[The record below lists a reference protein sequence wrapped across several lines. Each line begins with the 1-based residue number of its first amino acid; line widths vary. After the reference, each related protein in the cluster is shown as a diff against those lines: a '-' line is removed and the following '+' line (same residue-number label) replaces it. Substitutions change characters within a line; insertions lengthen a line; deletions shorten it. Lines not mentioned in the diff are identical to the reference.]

1 MGTLKVKLLSS
12 QKDIDANTRHL
23 LRDLKALE
31 FMLENDWFNKLPVH
45 LGAEQEMCLVDHHC
59 KPNPISLEVLDKL
72 NDKSFTTEIAKFN
85 LEVNLPPLEFS
96 GRCLNK
102 LEKITNEKLNSLQ
115 KWEQELG
122 FDTVITGI
130 LPTLR
135 KTDVEIG
142 NLTPL
147 PRYDAI
153 IKAIKRMRGKHY
165 ELRIRGMDELYFKHD
180 SALLEACNTSFQV
193 HLQVTP
199 EEFAKK
205 YNIALAVTA
214 PVLAAASNS
223 PLLFGKRL
231 WNETRI
237 ALFQQSVDTR
247 RASEHFRDRSPRV
260 TFGKD
265 WVRQGVMDLY
275 REDIVRYRPMVMAKQ
290 VDDVMEQ
297 LEQGITPELTSLMTH
312 NSTVYRW
319 NRACYGVSP
328 NGRPHLRIENRI
340 LPAGPTVVDEV
351 ANAAFWLGL
360 MEGYARQLEDITRL
374 MSFDDARSNF
384 VNAAFSGHDSDLI
397 WFKGQK
403 VSVYELVSKELLPI
417 AREGLRYRQVAEE
430 DIDKY
435 LSVIEDRNQN
445 GHNGSYWV
453 TTSFNR
459 LSKEVMKDEVSST
472 LTSAMLK
479 NQRSGKPVSQ
489 WEIATREDSRAW
501 SPDSLLVEEFMTRDV
516 FTVEKDD
523 IPELVANI
531 MDWQKIRFVP
541 VEDKDGKL
549 IGLLSVRKMLRYLID
564 KNEGKGDSPKT
575 VSELM
580 IKNPITISPE
590 KTVAEAMRMM
600 KANRAACLPVVKKNN
615 LVGIISEGNFLSVTA
630 SLLNVLDNQTTDE
643 QDRR

>member
-12 QKDIDANTRHL
+12 QKDIDTNTRHL

-31 FMLENDWFNKLPVH
+31 YMLEHDWFNKLPVH

-59 KPNPISLEVLDKL
+59 KPNPISLQVLDKL

-96 GRCLNK
+96 GRCLNT
-102 LEKITNEKLNSLQ
+102 LEQITNEKLDSLK
-115 KWEQELG
+115 KWEKELG

-135 KTDVEIG
+135 KSDVEMD

-153 IKAIKRMRGKHY
+153 IKAIKKMRGKNY

-214 PVLAAASNS
+214 PVLAMASNS

-265 WVRQGVMDLY
+265 WVKNGVMDLY
-275 REDIVRYRPMVMAKQ
+275 REDIVRYRPMVMANQ

-360 MEGYARQLEDITRL
+360 IEGYAQEVDDITRL

-384 VNAAFSGHDSDLI
+384 VNAAFSGHNSDLI

-403 VSVYELVSKELLPI
+403 VSINELVNKELLPI
-417 AREGLRYRQVAEE
+417 AREGLKYRQVADE

-435 LSVIEDRNQN
+435 LSVIEERNQS
-445 GHNGSYWV
+445 GHNGSHWV
-453 TTSFNR
+453 LTSFNR

-472 LTSAMLK
+472 LTSAILR
-479 NQRSGKPVSQ
+479 NQRSGKPVSR
-489 WEIATREDSRAW
+489 WEIATKDDSRAW
-501 SPDSLLVEEFMTRDV
+501 SPDSLLVEEFMTKDV
-516 FTVEKDD
+516 FTVEKED

-541 VEDKDGKL
+541 VENREGKL
-549 IGLLSVRKMLRYLID
+549 VGLLSVRKMLRYLID
-564 KNEGKGDSPKT
+564 KNEGKQEVPKT
-575 VSELM
+575 VEKLM
-580 IKNPITISPE
+580 IREPITISPE
-590 KTVAEAMRMM
+590 KTVAEAMRIM
-600 KANRAACLPVVKKNN
+600 KKHRAACLPVVKNNN

-630 SLLNVLDNQTTDE
+630 SLLNVLDNQSTNE
-643 QDRR
+643 QDYR